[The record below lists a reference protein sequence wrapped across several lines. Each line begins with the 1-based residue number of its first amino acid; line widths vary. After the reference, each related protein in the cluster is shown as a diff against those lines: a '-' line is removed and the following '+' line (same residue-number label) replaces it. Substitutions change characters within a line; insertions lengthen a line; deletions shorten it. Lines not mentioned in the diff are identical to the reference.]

1 MTAERPLKLPAV
13 PDRLSIRDHVA
24 HALRAA
30 LIAGELRPGAVYSA
44 PQLAAQFGVSATP
57 VREAMLDLTREGMVE
72 PVRNK
77 GFRVTELSER
87 DLAEYVAIR
96 EMIEVPTVGQVA
108 RTGDAAQ
115 LEELRPVAREIVQA
129 ARAGDLVGFLGADR
143 RFHLALVA
151 LAGNRRLVEVVGELR
166 GHSRL
171 YGLAGLAKTG
181 QLMESAEEHERL
193 LDLVLARD
201 VPGAEHLMRTHL
213 RRLRSQWES
222 AADGG
227 GGPTG
232 RSGAGEP

>member
-1 MTAERPLKLPAV
+1 MTADRSLKLPAV

-30 LIAGELRPGAVYSA
+30 LIAGELRPGSVYSA
-44 PQLAAQFGVSATP
+44 PHLAAQFGVSATP

-77 GFRVTELSER
+77 GFRVTELSPR

-96 EMIEVPTVGQVA
+96 ELIEVPTVGQVA
-108 RTGDAAQ
+108 LSGDAEK
-115 LEELRPVAREIVQA
+115 LEELRPVTREIVEA
-129 ARAGDLVGFLGADR
+129 ARAGDLVGFLEADR
-143 RFHLALVA
+143 RFHMALLE

-171 YGLAGLAKTG
+171 YGLAGLAESG
-181 QLMESAEEHERL
+181 QLMESAEEHEVL

-201 VPGAEHLMRTHL
+201 AGGAEARMRTHL
-213 RRLRSQWES
+213 GRLRSQWES
-222 AADGG
+222 DA
-227 GGPTG
+227 
-232 RSGAGEP
+232 

>member
-1 MTAERPLKLPAV
+1 MTADRSLKLPAV
-13 PDRLSIRDHVA
+13 PERLSIRDHVA

-77 GFRVTELSER
+77 GFRVTELTAR

-96 EMIEVPTVGQVA
+96 ELIEVPTVGEVA
-108 RTGDAAQ
+108 RTGDPAT
-115 LEELRPVAREIVQA
+115 LEELRPVAREIVA
-129 ARAGDLVGFLGADR
+129 AAHAVDLVGFLEADR
-143 RFHLALVA
+143 RFHLALLE

-171 YGLAGLAKTG
+171 YGLAGLADSG
-181 QLMESAEEHERL
+181 QLMESAEEHEIL

-201 VPGAEHLMRTHL
+201 AEAAERRMRRHL
-213 RRLRSQWES
+213 RRLSSQWN
-222 AADGG
+222 AA
-227 GGPTG
+227 PTD
-232 RSGAGEP
+232 R

>member
-1 MTAERPLKLPAV
+1 MPADRSLKLPAV
-13 PDRLSIRDHVA
+13 PERLSIRDHVA

-77 GFRVTELSER
+77 GFRVTELTAR

-96 EMIEVPTVGQVA
+96 ELIEVPTVGEVA
-108 RTGDAAQ
+108 RTGDPAL
-115 LEELRPVAREIVQA
+115 LEELRPVAHEIVEA
-129 ARAGDLVGFLGADR
+129 ARAVDLVGFLEADR
-143 RFHLALVA
+143 RFHLALLD

-171 YGLAGLAKTG
+171 YGLAGLAASG
-181 QLMESAEEHERL
+181 QLMESAEEHETL

-201 VPGAEHLMRTHL
+201 PEAAEHRMRTHL
-213 RRLRSQWES
+213 RRLSSQWKPPHAE
-222 AADGG
+222 
-227 GGPTG
+227 
-232 RSGAGEP
+232 R

>member
-1 MTAERPLKLPAV
+1 MTTDRSLELPAV
-13 PDRLSIRDHVA
+13 PERLSIRDHVA

-77 GFRVTELSER
+77 GFRVTELTGR

-96 EMIEVPTVGQVA
+96 ELIEVPTVGEVA
-108 RTGDAAQ
+108 RAGDLTL
-115 LEELRPVAREIVQA
+115 LEELRPVAREIVEA
-129 ARAGDLVGFLGADR
+129 ARVVDLVGFLEADR
-143 RFHLALVA
+143 RFHLALLE

-171 YGLAGLAKTG
+171 YGLAGLAESG
-181 QLMESAEEHERL
+181 QLMESAEEHEIL

-201 VPGAEHLMRTHL
+201 PEAAEHRMRVHL
-213 RRLRSQWES
+213 RRLSSQWKS
-222 AADGG
+222 
-227 GGPTG
+227 PP
-232 RSGAGEP
+232 AGH

>member
-13 PDRLSIRDHVA
+13 PNRLSIRDHVA

-96 EMIEVPTVGQVA
+96 ELIEVPTVGRVA
-108 RTGDAAQ
+108 RSGDPAR
-115 LEELRPVAREIVQA
+115 LEELRPVTREIVAA
-129 ARAGDLVGFLGADR
+129 ARAGDLIGFLEADR
-143 RFHLALVA
+143 RFHLALLE

-166 GHSRL
+166 GHARL
-171 YGLAGLAKTG
+171 YGLAGLAKSG
-181 QLMESAEEHERL
+181 QLMESAEEHEVL

-201 VPGAEHLMRTHL
+201 AEGAERRMRTHL
-213 RRLRSQWES
+213 GRLRSQWES
-222 AADGG
+222 A
-227 GGPTG
+227 
-232 RSGAGEP
+232 GEAEG